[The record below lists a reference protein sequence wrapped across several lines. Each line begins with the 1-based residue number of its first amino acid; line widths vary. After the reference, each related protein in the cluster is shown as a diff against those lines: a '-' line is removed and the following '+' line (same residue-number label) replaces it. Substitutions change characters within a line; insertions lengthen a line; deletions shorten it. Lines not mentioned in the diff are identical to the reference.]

1 MHQLW
6 WKTNTLRLY
15 KEYRKI
21 KCYNKMKIFSINCQS
36 WKTAK
41 SNFGEIVD
49 NYNIDVLCLTETF
62 ETVKEPVSFRQWS
75 KISKPRKDGYGG
87 VAVLYKDSDT
97 GVILERKR
105 DLEDED
111 VEVLCAK
118 VTVSKDNY
126 FLLVIIR

>member
-1 MHQLW
+1 
-6 WKTNTLRLY
+6 
-15 KEYRKI
+15 
-21 KCYNKMKIFSINCQS
+21 MKIFSINCQS

-87 VAVLYKDSDT
+87 VAILYKDSDT
-97 GVILERKR
+97 GVILEIKKRIWRMKMLKCCVQKLQLARITTFYWLYLIYHRKR
-105 DLEDED
+105 
-111 VEVLCAK
+111 K
-118 VTVSKDNY
+118 KN
-126 FLLVIIR
+126 